1 MENRTFRNKIFFKS
15 YQIENKCFSDIFY
28 RKYFILSYFRA
39 SSELLYAEAELDG
52 ILAMLSESD
61 LLEEKGDI
69 LQYLVDTYG
78 LEYDT
83 GIQIFF

>member
-1 MENRTFRNKIFFKS
+1 MI
-15 YQIENKCFSDIFY
+15 IC
-28 RKYFILSYFRA
+28 RA
-39 SSELLYAEAELDG
+39 SSELLYAEAEFDG
-52 ILAMLSESD
+52 ILSMLSESD

-83 GIQIFF
+83 GR

>member
-1 MENRTFRNKIFFKS
+1 MN
-15 YQIENKCFSDIFY
+15 
-28 RKYFILSYFRA
+28 FRA
-39 SSELLYAEAELDG
+39 SSELLYAESELEG
-52 ILAMLSESD
+52 ILTMLSESD

-83 GIQIFF
+83 GWCEHIFIDFYFVFNC

>member
-1 MENRTFRNKIFFKS
+1 MLVLLFMYILVYFFLIF
-15 YQIENKCFSDIFY
+15 QIKLNSN
-28 RKYFILSYFRA
+28 FRA

-52 ILAMLSESD
+52 ILSMLSESD
-61 LLEEKGDI
+61 LEEKGDI

-83 GIQIFF
+83 G